1 MEHSLT
7 YFLDLVSAFL
17 LGAWIMDKII
27 FYKIRKT
34 LEEAGV
40 DFGDDEEDNKVEVIK
55 VKKCFVENINGLLYL
70 YEHTTNNFIAQG
82 KSLDE
87 LALLAKDQAKIV
99 GVSYNEEI
107 LWFVDGKVKYAA

>member
-1 MEHSLT
+1 MDYSLT
-7 YFLDLVSAFL
+7 YFLDLVFAFL

-40 DFGDDEEDNKVEVIK
+40 DFEDDEEDKVEVIK
-55 VKKCFVENINGLLYL
+55 VKKCFVENINGSLYL
-70 YEHTTNNFIAQG
+70 YEHTTNNFIVQA

-87 LALLAKDQAKIV
+87 LAILTKDQARVV

-107 LWFVDGKVKYAA
+107 LWFVDGKVRNKI

>member
-1 MEHSLT
+1 MDYSLT
-7 YFLDLVSAFL
+7 YFLDLVFAFL
-17 LGAWIMDKII
+17 LGAWITEKII
-27 FYKIRKT
+27 FYKIRKA

-40 DFGDDEEDNKVEVIK
+40 NFDEEEDKVEVIK

-70 YEHTTNNFIAQG
+70 YEHTTNNFIGQG

-87 LALLAKDQAKIV
+87 LAILAKDQARVV

-107 LWFVDGKVKYAA
+107 LWFVDGKVRTSI